1 MDLELKGKKAI
12 VSAASRGVGRF
23 ITERLLDEGAEVSI
37 CGRRAKGDE
46 PNTSD
51 KDVIVNDLPGDGVD
65 EAVESMSKLGKVH
78 GFVVD
83 CGYYEQVEQWVHD
96 SAKAMG
102 GIDIV
107 VSNASALGGIPRSRK
122 GWDISYHVDMM
133 SAVAM
138 WETAYPYLKEGHDP
152 AFVQV
157 ATISAIEHHA
167 FVGSSQSYGAMNA
180 ALIAYSGQIGQEF
193 MAEGIRANCVS
204 PGPIFIQGGSWDYLE
219 AEMPDY
225 FAENIEK
232 HPAKRMGN
240 PQEVADVVA
249 FLASPRS
256 SWVVGE
262 NIVVDGGYTK
272 AIKF

>member
-1 MDLELKGKKAI
+1 MDLELAGKKVI

-23 ITERLLDEGAEVSI
+23 VAERFLAEGAEIAI
-37 CGRRAKGDE
+37 CGRRAKGTD

-65 EAVESMSKLGKVH
+65 EAVEAMSALGKVH

-83 CGYYEQVEQWVHD
+83 CGYEDQVIQWVHD
-96 SAKAMG
+96 AAKAMG

-107 VSNASALGGIPRSRK
+107 ISNASALGGIPRTRK
-122 GWDISYHVDMM
+122 GWDISYNVDMM

-138 WETAYPYLKEGHDP
+138 WETAYPYLKKAQNP
-152 AFVQV
+152 SFVQV
-157 ATISAIEHHA
+157 STISAIEYHA

-180 ALIAYSGQIGQEF
+180 ALIAFTAQVAHEF

-204 PGPIFIQGGSWDYLE
+204 PGPIFIKGGSWDYLE

-240 PQEVADVVA
+240 PEEVADLVA
-249 FLASPRS
+249 YLASPRA
-256 SWVVGE
+256 SWVTGE
-262 NIVVDGGYTK
+262 NVVVDGGYTK